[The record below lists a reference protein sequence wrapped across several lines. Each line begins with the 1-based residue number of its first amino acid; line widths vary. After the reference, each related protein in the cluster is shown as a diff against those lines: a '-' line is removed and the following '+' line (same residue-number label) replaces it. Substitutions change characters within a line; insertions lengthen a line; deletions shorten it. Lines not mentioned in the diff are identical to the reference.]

1 MGEGEEE
8 AGELVGGGCAMYDYG
23 DGTMVKGNVSGDLEE
38 VVVVGCMEASSFRL
52 INSSCSLATWS

>member
-1 MGEGEEE
+1 
-8 AGELVGGGCAMYDYG
+8 MYDYC

-38 VVVVGCMEASSFRL
+38 VVVVGCMKASGFKF